1 MTNRALEVV
10 NIARELPVEDRWSI
24 IDDLL
29 DSVRPDSEEIDR
41 LWATEVERRIDQF
54 DAGKVE
60 LIPGEEVFAKIEAR
74 YGK

>member
-1 MTNRALEVV
+1 MTNKAVEVV
-10 NIARELPVEDRWSI
+10 NIARSLPIEDRWAI

-29 DSVRPDSEEIDR
+29 DSVRPDRDEIDR

-54 DAGKVE
+54 EAGNVE
-60 LIPGEEVFAKIEAR
+60 LIPGEQVFAKIEAR